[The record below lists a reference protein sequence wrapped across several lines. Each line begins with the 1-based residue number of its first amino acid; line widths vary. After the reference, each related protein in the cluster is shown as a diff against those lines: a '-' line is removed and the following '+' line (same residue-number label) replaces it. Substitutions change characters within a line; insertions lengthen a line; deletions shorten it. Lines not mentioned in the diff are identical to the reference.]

1 MLVAAFFILKQG
13 AKKMVQ
19 LSKRLQM
26 VAGFVE
32 ENAVLADIGS
42 DHAYLPTYLVK
53 KGVIKKAIAGEVV
66 KGPYESAVKNV
77 QR

>member
-1 MLVAAFFILKQG
+1 
-13 AKKMVQ
+13 MVQ

-53 KGVIKKAIAGEVV
+53 KV
-66 KGPYESAVKNV
+66 
-77 QR
+77 